1 MVVATTI
8 LTPIL
13 LKFAYRKSDAYE
25 DMQESSLVDRYD
37 EVEQLDYIGESLI
50 RANEHMMKKGK
61 KTEKAASETK
71 K

>member
-1 MVVATTI
+1 
-8 LTPIL
+8 
-13 LKFAYRKSDAYE
+13 
-25 DMQESSLVDRYD
+25 MQESSLVDRYD

-61 KTEKAASETK
+61 KVKKAASETK